1 MIFDRSFRTD
11 VKTKLNDAARK
22 NRFAKETRK
31 KADAYRAK
39 RRKPKIDLAL
49 AETVSF
55 LRNTAAGGVL
65 PSAEQ
70 VLSEL
75 ASFDG
80 VLAPGF
86 AAMLS
91 RLRQNDPEGALAAFT
106 AVAGDKE
113 GADVGRLLLQWDE
126 LEAPELTGTLLSYQ
140 RHLAEMRYTLY
151 RKTDELVSDLLYIP
165 VVANV
170 MLVFINFI
178 FVGYFLEEQ
187 ELFEMIF

>member
-1 MIFDRSFRTD
+1 
-11 VKTKLNDAARK
+11 
-22 NRFAKETRK
+22 
-31 KADAYRAK
+31 
-39 RRKPKIDLAL
+39 
-49 AETVSF
+49 
-55 LRNTAAGGVL
+55 
-65 PSAEQ
+65 
-70 VLSEL
+70 
-75 ASFDG
+75 
-80 VLAPGF
+80 
-86 AAMLS
+86 MLS